1 MASWNLGLISIS
13 SEVWPH
19 RAGETH
25 TLSLTLPYPDPILCP
40 HHPYPGN
47 GRFGDFRGGQR
58 GPVAEASGHRGHS
71 GGTNISFSAAPCG
84 TQRPAPNALP
94 HCLLYRGEERGG
106 GRTQTMLPFKA
117 LPSPQWGGEVCMGQ
131 SNTFSQNFTFKRY
144 CLALYHSRTSSA
156 KGTRPFPCDSW
167 VSLEVFWGEQ
177 TNAVFIYDVDITKPA
192 MYKAWKI

>member
-1 MASWNLGLISIS
+1 MLSTSWPVVGWNLGLIRIS

-19 RAGETH
+19 RASETH

-84 TQRPAPNALP
+84 TQHPAPNALP
-94 HCLLYRGEERGG
+94 QCLLYRGEERGG

-117 LPSPQWGGEVCMGQ
+117 LPSPQWGGEVWVGK
-131 SNTFSQNFTFKRY
+131 SAWGRATPSPKTS
-144 CLALYHSRTSSA
+144 HSSA
-156 KGTRPFPCDSW
+156 TAWLCISPEAPRPKEPGRFPAT
-167 VSLEVFWGEQ
+167 LELVWRFSEV
-177 TNAVFIYDVDITKPA
+177 NK
-192 MYKAWKI
+192 